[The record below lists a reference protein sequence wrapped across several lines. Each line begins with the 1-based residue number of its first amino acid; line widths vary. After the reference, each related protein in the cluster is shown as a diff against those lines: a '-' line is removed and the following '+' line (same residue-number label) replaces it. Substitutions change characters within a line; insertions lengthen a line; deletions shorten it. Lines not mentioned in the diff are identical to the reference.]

1 VTLLRARSAVARVLL
16 VGAVAASLAACA
28 DTKASDQVVS
38 PPGRTQATLPAQ
50 VLGLEVIE
58 ENISGNIKGV
68 SDTYLQ
74 SLGLFSFREGD
85 ELLRATL
92 QIGRF
97 NDVAENEKERFRDA
111 IIGQLGQSVPIELR
125 VGTEKVFLAAGGEQ
139 NIYTWFDSLGFYALS
154 VRSDYPFPRTLVR
167 KLLALEVLS

>member
-1 VTLLRARSAVARVLL
+1 VAV
-16 VGAVAASLAACA
+16 VAASVSACSNT
-28 DTKASDQVVS
+28 DASDRVAS
-38 PPGRTQATLPAQ
+38 PPGRARATLPARI
-50 VLGLEVIE
+50 LGLEVFE

-68 SDTYLQ
+68 SGTYLQ

-97 NDVAENEKERFRDA
+97 NDVAENEKKRFRDA

-139 NIYTWFDSLGFYALS
+139 NIYTWFDDLGFYALS

-167 KLLALEVLS
+167 KLLDLEILA